1 MDLYESLMKEAE
13 QMQSFL
19 EITISDDPQEVI
31 ERGSDL
37 VVYLARSAKML
48 ANAKLLLNEH
58 KKDETLAVVRDF
70 IYDQKLSA
78 KVQNALIDG
87 LCRQYQY
94 LVDWLDRLNA
104 AITHQLDWC
113 RSVVSKNKEE
123 MRLNNLGREF
133 SRTR

>member
-1 MDLYESLMKEAE
+1 MNLYESLMKEAE

-48 ANAKLLLNEH
+48 ADAKLLLNEH

>member
-48 ANAKLLLNEH
+48 ADAKLLLNEH
-58 KKDETLAVVRDF
+58 KKDETLAVVRNF

>member
-48 ANAKLLLNEH
+48 ADAKLLLNEH